1 MSYLQRT
8 STGLNDIAW
17 GNLPSNVFTIPKT
30 VIYINQDMTIAE
42 LYTEIAEYQIFDKI
56 STIPVLFNFANG
68 VVPSWGIGPIINFN
82 KYSNTTPNHT
92 YFFTAMIAD
101 DDNIDVGIAYLYSAD
116 GSASM
121 YDTKYKRLLLD
132 V

>member
-8 STGLNDIAW
+8 STGLNDITW
-17 GNLPSNVFTIPKT
+17 GNLPSNIFTIPKT
-30 VIYINQDMTIAE
+30 VISINQDMTIAE
-42 LYTEIAEYQIFDKI
+42 LYTEIAKYQIFDKI

-82 KYSNTTPNHT
+82 KYPNTTPNP
-92 YFFTAMIAD
+92 YFFSAMIAD
-101 DDNIDVGIAYLYSAD
+101 DSNIDVGIAYLYSAD

-121 YDTKYKRLLLD
+121 YNTKYKRLLLD